1 MEVGEV
7 GREIFGLGNRMGLW
21 VESGYYLETCTLC
34 ILHVC
39 YHPSHHALE
48 HEATAESSVIQE
60 QLEVTEAL
68 LAEKEREL
76 TEAREKI
83 TSLSEELVVSER
95 SVSTRHEHI
104 WCCNISTG
112 MVFLAYCINYWIET
126 PKFMLDVSNALPRL
140 FPSFCCAQKS
150 LGGAYMYM

>member
-1 MEVGEV
+1 MR
-7 GREIFGLGNRMGLW
+7 REIFGLGNRMGLW

-34 ILHVC
+34 ILC

-48 HEATAESSVIQE
+48 HEATAESSAIQE
-60 QLEVTEAL
+60 RLEVTEAL

-95 SVSTRHEHI
+95 SVSTRHEHV

-112 MVFLAYCINYWIET
+112 MVFLAYCINYRIET
-126 PKFMLDVSNALPRL
+126 P
-140 FPSFCCAQKS
+140 
-150 LGGAYMYM
+150 